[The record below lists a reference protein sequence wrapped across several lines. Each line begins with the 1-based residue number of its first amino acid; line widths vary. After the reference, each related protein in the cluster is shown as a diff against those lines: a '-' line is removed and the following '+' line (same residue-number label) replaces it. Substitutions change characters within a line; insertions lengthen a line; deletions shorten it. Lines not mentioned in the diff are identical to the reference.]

1 VVLGC
6 VLEALEVSAVSAR
19 PERVQRRN
27 ITFAPRHATRV
38 RVVPAGAPSRPAAI
52 APL

>member
-1 VVLGC
+1 VLGC

-38 RVVPAGAPSRPAAI
+38 RVVPASAPSRPAAI
-52 APL
+52 APV